1 MKQKITKCCINEI
14 FMIRYPKIKNKGGI
28 LYMKKTIGIILTVL
42 VLTIIMTSTI
52 FAAGV
57 KTYTIQLDTA
67 LINIKQNDEIEV
79 TIRIKDF
86 ENMENGLSSI
96 YSELEYDQSFFE
108 TLTPESIIAKGTWKP
123 TLDVQNNRISANS
136 DIGIKTESDVFSI
149 KFKVKPNALIGAS
162 TTIKIKNF
170 QGSEGNA
177 QIKAKEEA
185 TLTLNIVTQ
194 EANNQNNN
202 QGFGTLT
209 PNFNG
214 IIDITDTT
222 SNTSNLQG
230 NNNTNNNTTNLIAN
244 INNTTGNNIPQ
255 TGEEEWIIFAFIAAI
270 VLSIIFYIKYKRTY

>member
-1 MKQKITKCCINEI
+1 MWC
-14 FMIRYPKIKNKGGI
+14 F
-28 LYMKKTIGIILTVL
+28 
-42 VLTIIMTSTI
+42 
-52 FAAGV
+52 
-57 KTYTIQLDTA
+57 
-67 LINIKQNDEIEV
+67 
-79 TIRIKDF
+79 
-86 ENMENGLSSI
+86 
-96 YSELEYDQSFFE
+96 
-108 TLTPESIIAKGTWKP
+108 KGTS
-123 TLDVQNNRISANS
+123 LYSS
-136 DIGIKTESDVFSI
+136 
-149 KFKVKPNALIGAS
+149 KPNALIGAS

>member
-1 MKQKITKCCINEI
+1 
-14 FMIRYPKIKNKGGI
+14 
-28 LYMKKTIGIILTVL
+28 MKKTIGIILTVL

-230 NNNTNNNTTNLIAN
+230 NNNTNNNTGRSGASLWRTFQ
-244 INNTTGNNIPQ
+244 NTI
-255 TGEEEWIIFAFIAAI
+255 
-270 VLSIIFYIKYKRTY
+270 RR